1 MIEGKAVAR
10 FGTGDILMTSLCNEN
25 REKCCVVLHND
36 EQRKIGTEVSTD
48 GFHIAEDDTLL
59 VFSDIKSID
68 VLIDKLFEAKLM
80 MKGTFTTEKMV
91 EEEY

>member
-36 EQRKIGTEVSTD
+36 TKKEIGSETSTD

>member
-25 REKCCVVLHND
+25 REKCCIVLRNQD
-36 EQRKIGTEVSTD
+36 AKEIGEEVSTD
-48 GFHIAEDDTLL
+48 GFHIKKDDTLL
-59 VFSDIKSID
+59 VFTNIKSID

-80 MKGTFTTEKMV
+80 MKGTSKTERLIM
-91 EEEY
+91 EEY

>member
-10 FGTGDILMTSLCNEN
+10 FGTGDILMTSLCEEN
-25 REKCCVVLHND
+25 REKCCVVLHNQ
-36 EQRKIGTEVSTD
+36 EAKEIGEEVSTD
-48 GFHIAEDDTLL
+48 GFHISENDTLL
-59 VFSDIKSID
+59 VFTSIKSID

-80 MKGTFTTEKMV
+80 MKGTFTTEKMI

>member
-25 REKCCVVLHND
+25 REKCCVVLKNQ
-36 EQRKIGTEVSTD
+36 EVREIGEEVSTD
-48 GFHIAEDDTLL
+48 GFCISENDTLL
-59 VFSDIKSID
+59 VFTSIKSID

-80 MKGTFTTEKMV
+80 MKGTFATEKIIK
-91 EEEY
+91 EEY